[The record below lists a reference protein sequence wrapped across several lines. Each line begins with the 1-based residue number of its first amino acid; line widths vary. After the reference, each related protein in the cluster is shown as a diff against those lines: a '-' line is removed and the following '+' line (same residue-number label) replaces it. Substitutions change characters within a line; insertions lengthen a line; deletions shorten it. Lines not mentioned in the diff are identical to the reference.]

1 MRAPRVKTRVTKKH
15 AKKRTTYSLDL
26 PNEEELDNLDL
37 EVDLDSLGS
46 FFIPLVDNDYYQD
59 DAEASRAVDVEV
71 IILSSDSEPVPTR
84 KIR

>member
-46 FFIPLVDNDYYQD
+46 FFIHLMTMTII
-59 DAEASRAVDVEV
+59 RTTLKAVK
-71 IILSSDSEPVPTR
+71 LMM
-84 KIR
+84 